1 MTNITNPYLS
11 AKAVAKKKTDI
22 PVVLVCAIFAAATVS
37 ATITMFSQGKTL
49 SGVMG
54 IFLFAALITPVFRIL
69 RHAYRR
75 ACARRIAGALLPLTE
90 ESLTFDQLDT
100 VLSSSKALEQLRSL
114 IGTGYL
120 QNLQINAATRTVAL
134 YTRRA
139 HSCSGS
145 APAAARRTAADAAAR
160 HAAHTAVSRT
170 QDDGFFTESW
180 GSNQGLRRSTEKL
193 HAEGA

>member
-11 AKAVAKKKTDI
+11 AKAFVKKKTDI

-75 ACARRIAGALLPLTE
+75 ACAYRIAGALLPLTE
-90 ESLTFDQLDT
+90 EKLTFDRLGT
-100 VLSSSKALEQLRSL
+100 VLSSGKALEQLQSL
-114 IGTGYL
+114 IGNGYL
-120 QNLQINAATRTVAL
+120 QNLRIDSENRTVGL
-134 YTRRA
+134 YMPEGTLVQWVCT
-139 HSCSGS
+139 SCG
-145 APAAARRTAADAAAR
+145 AKNLARRGGPMRCRYCDQP
-160 HAAHTAVSRT
+160 HG
-170 QDDGFFTESW
+170 Q
-180 GSNQGLRRSTEKL
+180 
-193 HAEGA
+193 

>member
-75 ACARRIAGALLPLTE
+75 ACARRIAGALLTACKRLTE
-90 ESLTFDQLDT
+90 
-100 VLSSSKALEQLRSL
+100 
-114 IGTGYL
+114 IGCYRGVRHRRGLPVHGQRTKT
-120 QNLQINAATRTVAL
+120 NARTRKGPKKTIA
-134 YTRRA
+134 
-139 HSCSGS
+139 
-145 APAAARRTAADAAAR
+145 
-160 HAAHTAVSRT
+160 
-170 QDDGFFTESW
+170 
-180 GSNQGLRRSTEKL
+180 NKKK
-193 HAEGA
+193 

>member
-90 ESLTFDQLDT
+90 ESLTFDQLGT
-100 VLSSSKALEQLRSL
+100 VLSSSKADPRRQQKRGDNISAAFCPGTVFHSRELLKRS
-114 IGTGYL
+114 
-120 QNLQINAATRTVAL
+120 
-134 YTRRA
+134 
-139 HSCSGS
+139 
-145 APAAARRTAADAAAR
+145 
-160 HAAHTAVSRT
+160 
-170 QDDGFFTESW
+170 
-180 GSNQGLRRSTEKL
+180 
-193 HAEGA
+193 

>member
-1 MTNITNPYLS
+1 MTNIANPYLS

-90 ESLTFDQLDT
+90 M
-100 VLSSSKALEQLRSL
+100 
-114 IGTGYL
+114 
-120 QNLQINAATRTVAL
+120 
-134 YTRRA
+134 
-139 HSCSGS
+139 
-145 APAAARRTAADAAAR
+145 
-160 HAAHTAVSRT
+160 
-170 QDDGFFTESW
+170 
-180 GSNQGLRRSTEKL
+180 EKL
-193 HAEGA
+193 MGKQEFQSILGGLIVKPAGKPTLVPITDKRPAITSANTDFKDIQEVDIHAD